1 MCVIQERLA
10 RILPRQSQRQRIIAL
25 SSVMVVLI
33 STVIWGGFGAA
44 TSQIKRVDVFK
55 NRTERPK
62 VVARTAVTYL
72 IVGSDTREGLTK
84 AEIKALKVG
93 STRVAAGKRSDTM
106 LLVHISKSRDHAT
119 IISIPR
125 DTFVRVPEWT
135 DSKGKIHPASYSKIN
150 ATFGR
155 GDAPLL
161 VQTLESMTNLR
172 IDHYVEVSF
181 LGFKEMVDA
190 LGGVEICTRRKIND
204 PKSHLVL
211 PAGTHRLDGITA
223 LKYVRTRYFDGMG
236 DLGRMQRQ
244 QQFIAAMIREA
255 SSAGVLLNPVKLL
268 KFINAALGS
277 VTTDPGLKQDDLI
290 TLAEQLRGIST
301 KKVRTLTVP
310 LSNENYWAKGVTAS
324 VLWDEELAPILWEK
338 LRNDE
343 EVFVTPTPT
352 PTTTDK
358 DATELPDKKAKKSKA
373 SPSPT
378 PTDIFKSRTAEVDS
392 CGALR

>member
-1 MCVIQERLA
+1 
-10 RILPRQSQRQRIIAL
+10 
-25 SSVMVVLI
+25 
-33 STVIWGGFGAA
+33 
-44 TSQIKRVDVFK
+44 
-55 NRTERPK
+55 
-62 VVARTAVTYL
+62 
-72 IVGSDTREGLTK
+72 
-84 AEIKALKVG
+84 
-93 STRVAAGKRSDTM
+93 
-106 LLVHISKSRDHAT
+106 
-119 IISIPR
+119 
-125 DTFVRVPEWT
+125 
-135 DSKGKIHPASYSKIN
+135 
-150 ATFGR
+150 
-155 GDAPLL
+155 
-161 VQTLESMTNLR
+161 
-172 IDHYVEVSF
+172 
-181 LGFKEMVDA
+181 
-190 LGGVEICTRRKIND
+190 
-204 PKSHLVL
+204 
-211 PAGTHRLDGITA
+211 
-223 LKYVRTRYFDGMG
+223 MG

>member
-1 MCVIQERLA
+1 MC
-10 RILPRQSQRQRIIAL
+10 
-25 SSVMVVLI
+25 SS
-33 STVIWGGFGAA
+33 
-44 TSQIKRVDVFK
+44 
-55 NRTERPK
+55 
-62 VVARTAVTYL
+62 
-72 IVGSDTREGLTK
+72 
-84 AEIKALKVG
+84 
-93 STRVAAGKRSDTM
+93 
-106 LLVHISKSRDHAT
+106 
-119 IISIPR
+119 
-125 DTFVRVPEWT
+125 
-135 DSKGKIHPASYSKIN
+135 
-150 ATFGR
+150 
-155 GDAPLL
+155 
-161 VQTLESMTNLR
+161 
-172 IDHYVEVSF
+172 
-181 LGFKEMVDA
+181 
-190 LGGVEICTRRKIND
+190 
-204 PKSHLVL
+204 
-211 PAGTHRLDGITA
+211 
-223 LKYVRTRYFDGMG
+223 
-236 DLGRMQRQ
+236 DL
-244 QQFIAAMIREA
+244 
-255 SSAGVLLNPVKLL
+255 LL